1 MEKKGVLKL
10 IAGTKKEFRMIN
22 KRLENGVSTKN
33 KSGKSFKIEEDLPAM
48 KVSYQKIVDSFPC
61 QPGIL
66 LIQGVRKNG
75 SLKTLEFIKSNENI
89 RSLLK
94 KSIKGNR
101 FTILKTLLQ
110 ENHYE
115 YIEFQLAKAS

>member
-1 MEKKGVLKL
+1 MEEKVVLKL

-33 KSGKSFKIEEDLPAM
+33 KSGKSYKIEEDLPAM
-48 KVSYQKIVDSFPC
+48 KLSYQKIVDSFPC

-75 SLKTLEFIKSNENI
+75 SIKLIERLKADENI

-94 KSIKGNR
+94 KSIKAG
-101 FTILKTLLQ
+101 FTTLKTFLQ

-115 YIEFQLAKAS
+115 FIEFQLAKAS